1 MTEVINM
8 NFKNKDKFNRTKIP
22 HISIFTLFLI
32 VMGCIFSKFIIN
44 HNPIYMD
51 VYNINVPPNEVF
63 WFGTDSMGRDIYSM
77 IWHGGR
83 ISLFIGIF
91 STLISTFIGIVY
103 GSISATAPKK
113 IDNIMMRFTEIILS
127 IPSILLIVFIESIF
141 KSSNPITISIVIGI
155 TSWITIAKVIRA
167 EVRQIRN
174 SEYILYAKIVG
185 GSFFYILIKHLLP
198 NFIASIMFIV
208 VNNIGHAILLESTL
222 SFLGVGLP
230 IEIISWGSMLTLA
243 QEALLS
249 NRWWIIVIPG
259 FFLITTLVCITSVG
273 NYIREMNSRKI

>member
-174 SEYILYAKIVG
+174 SEYILYAKIAG

-273 NYIREMNSRKI
+273 NYIREINSRKI